1 MVLIIPQA
9 TTECILGDRLR
20 KRGVTVLRP
29 YKVVDMKRNDQ
40 DAHITDVFFEDG
52 SIIHARCVIG
62 ADGAKSTVRRTAG
75 VSFDDPDRAVT
86 SSSGLFSQAVIA
98 DVTFT
103 TPLSL
108 PDSGLIFVLSRDNGF
123 LIAALPPKRPEGT
136 SEQLYRIAVGIPWS
150 LGTPPHAPSTSYI
163 QTLVDAWGPRRIKSS
178 SVDAVTALPTISQTH
193 WATRFRIHSAI
204 ADTFFTHVP
213 SENMPSGVI
222 LLVGDA
228 AHIHPPLGG
237 QGMNLGLRD
246 AMALGPALAAYLKGV
261 SSMESLDNAE
271 IPLRLWATARRERAL
286 TIIRMTKRL
295 FDVMTLPDRTTWL
308 FGIIPVRLAR
318 VRNVLL
324 RVFTKFRW
332 VRMMVAWKLSG
343 LGY

>member
-1 MVLIIPQA
+1 
-9 TTECILGDRLR
+9 
-20 KRGVTVLRP
+20 
-29 YKVVDMKRNDQ
+29 
-40 DAHITDVFFEDG
+40 
-52 SIIHARCVIG
+52 
-62 ADGAKSTVRRTAG
+62 
-75 VSFDDPDRAVT
+75 
-86 SSSGLFSQAVIA
+86 
-98 DVTFT
+98 
-103 TPLSL
+103 
-108 PDSGLIFVLSRDNGF
+108 
-123 LIAALPPKRPEGT
+123 
-136 SEQLYRIAVGIPWS
+136 
-150 LGTPPHAPSTSYI
+150 
-163 QTLVDAWGPRRIKSS
+163 
-178 SVDAVTALPTISQTH
+178 
-193 WATRFRIHSAI
+193 
-204 ADTFFTHVP
+204 
-213 SENMPSGVI
+213 
-222 LLVGDA
+222 
-228 AHIHPPLGG
+228 
-237 QGMNLGLRD
+237 MNLGLRD